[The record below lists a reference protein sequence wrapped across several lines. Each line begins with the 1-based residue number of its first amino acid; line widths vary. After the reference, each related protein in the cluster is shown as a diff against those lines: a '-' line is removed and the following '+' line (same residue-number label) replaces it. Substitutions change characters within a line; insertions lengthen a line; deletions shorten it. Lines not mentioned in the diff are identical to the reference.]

1 MYPWTR
7 VDNWKYRRRKRVWTP
22 ATSKFTDLTVDF
34 VDSQPDDTWTDA
46 FFITSDSYDLT
57 VCTCLL
63 PSIICKSMIDE
74 PHNVATSR
82 QTGETMEIF
91 KEKMGAQNYVILNA
105 LRRKDEQR
113 VVVTTKESS
122 AAAAPSG
129 AQIES
134 AAADRAAEAEVPPPQ
149 PAMMQKI
156 DGTVSSTPSRGSI
169 QLPPG
174 V

>member
-1 MYPWTR
+1 MTIGSIGDRTR
-7 VDNWKYRRRKRVWTP
+7 VDPNNLD
-22 ATSKFTDLTVDF
+22 KFMDLAIDF
-34 VDSQPDDTWTDA
+34 VDSQPDDTWTNA
-46 FFITSDSYDLT
+46 FFIMSDSYELT

-63 PSIICKSMIDE
+63 PTIICRLMIDE

-91 KEKMGAQNYVILNA
+91 KTKMGVQKYVILIA

-113 VVVTTKESS
+113 VAVTNQESS
-122 AAAAPSG
+122 AAAAAAPSG
-129 AQIES
+129 GQIVS
-134 AAADRAAEAEVPPPQ
+134 AAADRAPEAEVQ
-149 PAMMQKI
+149 QK
-156 DGTVSSTPSRGSI
+156 RGGKQHAQQKL